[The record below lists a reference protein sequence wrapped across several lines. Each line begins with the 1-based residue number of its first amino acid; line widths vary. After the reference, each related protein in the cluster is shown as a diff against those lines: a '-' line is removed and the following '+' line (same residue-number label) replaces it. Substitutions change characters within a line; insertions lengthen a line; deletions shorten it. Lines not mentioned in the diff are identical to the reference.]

1 MNPIEQCWAVLKMK
15 VWQAEAKAP
24 SSTMQEFKQRC
35 QNIGG
40 GGHLLSRGRAGE
52 LLQELLQA
60 AAMSLEKLI
69 ANEGK
74 QVA

>member
-1 MNPIEQCWAVLKMK
+1 MLGPSSWAVLKMK

-24 SSTMQEFKQRC
+24 SSTMQESKQRC
-35 QNIGG
+35 QDIWGTTFCHEGALENYYK
-40 GGHLLSRGRAGE
+40 SYKQRV
-52 LLQELLQA
+52 
-60 AAMSLEKLI
+60 EKLI

>member
-15 VWQAEAKAP
+15 VWQAEATAS

-35 QNIGG
+35 QNIW
-40 GGHLLSRGRAGE
+40 GHLLSRGRAGE